1 MQLKK
6 IVDSI
11 IQSHKNE
18 VARDVKILI
27 DRHFAIMSKDI
38 LSAISQQSDIPKA
51 DSAKKNVDTCMYGS
65 NVGATV
71 DRQDPC
77 ETAELE
83 FLSVGLQHKY
93 PLQQEANL
101 VRPQTEDFLLE
112 LQQND
117 SMDTLHNESPFFS
130 SHLEDLSVG
139 MQQED
144 HLVSP
149 PDEALLVSKDQ
160 QYEEASFVSK
170 QQEDISVGVQQ
181 EDTLLSPLEE
191 TSFVS
196 KLEDSLVRIDNEAP
210 LVSKD
215 HQYEEAIFVSKQ
227 QEDISV
233 GVQQEDT
240 LLPPHEE
247 ASFLSKLEDSLVR
260 LDDEG
265 PLATKQQEDNLMT
278 PSKDAHLSTKVQLD
292 NLVTSPKEA
301 HFNSKQQEICQLN
314 IGVAQQLEGRS
325 NVRL

>member
-27 DRHFAIMSKDI
+27 DRRFAMMSEDI

-51 DSAKKNVDTCMYGS
+51 NSAKKNVDTCIYGS

-77 ETAELE
+77 ERLELE

-93 PLQQEANL
+93 PLHQEAHL

-117 SMDTLHNESPFFS
+117 SMETLHHESPFVN
-130 SHLEDLSVG
+130 SHLEDLSVE

-149 PDEALLVSKDQ
+149 PDEAPLVSKDH

-181 EDTLLSPLEE
+181 EDTLLSPHEE
-191 TSFVS
+191 ASVVS
-196 KLEDSLVRIDNEAP
+196 KLEDTLVRLDNEAP
-210 LVSKD
+210 LAT
-215 HQYEEAIFVSKQ
+215 E
-227 QEDISV
+227 
-233 GVQQEDT
+233 QQEDT
-240 LLPPHEE
+240 
-247 ASFLSKLEDSLVR
+247 
-260 LDDEG
+260 
-265 PLATKQQEDNLMT
+265 LMT
-278 PSKDAHLSTKVQLD
+278 PSKDAHLSTKVQED
-292 NLVTSPKEA
+292 NLVTSPTEA
-301 HFNSKQQEICQLN
+301 HFNSKQQEVCQLN
-314 IGVAQQLEGRS
+314 IGVAQQLEGT